1 MEWLAEVPLH
11 WILAAVAVL
20 AGILIFLRRFPGR
33 HTPGAQAWAEN
44 VSVLLWTVVAVFLV
58 IRPFIFQTFYIPSG
72 SMEPTLLG
80 PAGTPGARMSQGAGD
95 RLIADK
101 LIYRVGDPQR
111 FDIAVFKAPRAAS
124 VDEKDYIKRVIGLPG
139 ETVEVLPTRI
149 LLDGRP
155 VLLMDDV
162 WTPLPMPVPAEPF
175 PADGKEFVYHDDPV
189 KVLVRESARVEMQ
202 GERVLIDGKVALE
215 TEGSTISRERGLAG
229 LGGDAAV
236 EAQVFW
242 SDALPRLILLEGRE
256 AVVDPGH
263 TLVNGKRLPEP
274 YIKEAPSYTME
285 PIKLGK
291 GEYLMLGDNRN
302 ESADGHVW
310 GALARDRFIG
320 RAEIVFWP
328 ANRFRILH
336 WWLIIALG
344 IFYALWRMIHGLRA
358 NRRPQ
363 APPPAETVP
372 VSASG

>member
-11 WILAAVAVL
+11 WVLTAVAVL
-20 AGILIFLRRFPGR
+20 AGLLIYLRRFPGR
-33 HTPGAQAWAEN
+33 NSPGAQAWAEN
-44 VSVLLWTVVAVFLV
+44 ISVLLWTVVAVFLV

-80 PAGTPGARMSQGAGD
+80 PAGTPGARMARGAGD

-101 LIYRVGDPQR
+101 LIYHVGDPQR

-124 VDEKDYIKRVIGLPG
+124 EDEKDYIKRVIGLPG
-139 ETVEVLPTRI
+139 DTVEVVPTRI

-155 VLLMDDV
+155 VLTMDEV
-162 WTPLPMPVPAEPF
+162 WTPIQRPVPAEPF
-175 PADGKEFVYHDDPV
+175 SVDGKEFEYHDEPV
-189 KVLVRESARVEMQ
+189 KILVRQNARVEMQ
-202 GERVLIDGKVALE
+202 EERVLVDGKVELE
-215 TEGSTISRERGLAG
+215 TEGSTISRERGLAA

-236 EAQVFW
+236 AAQVF
-242 SDALPRLILLEGRE
+242 SSEALPRLIIFEGRE

-263 TLVNGKRLPEP
+263 TLVNGKRLHEP
-274 YIKEAPSYTME
+274 YIKEAPSYAME
-285 PIKLGK
+285 PTRLGK

-310 GALARDRFIG
+310 GAVARDRFIG

-328 ANRFRILH
+328 ANRFKILH
-336 WWLIIALG
+336 WWLIIA
-344 IFYALWRMIHGLRA
+344 IAVFYAVWRLIHGLRA
-358 NRRPQ
+358 GRWPQ

-372 VSASG
+372 ASASG